1 MTVRIVMLIWTIGSI
16 VFALAAVSYYLFAK
30 HRDNAFARL
39 LVSLWSALIWPLAC
53 FSPDGRRLLRQMLRG
68 S

>member
-1 MTVRIVMLIWTIGSI
+1 MAARIVLFVWCLGAII
-16 VFALAAVSYYLFAK
+16 FALAAVSYYLFSNN
-30 HRDNAFARL
+30 RENAFARL

-53 FSPDGRRLLRQMLRG
+53 FSTDGRRLLRQMLRG

>member
-1 MTVRIVMLIWTIGSI
+1 MFIWTIGAI
-16 VFALAAVSYYLFAK
+16 IFALAALSYFLFATN
-30 HRDNAFARL
+30 RENAFARL

-68 S
+68 N

>member
-1 MTVRIVMLIWTIGSI
+1 MAVRLLMFIWTVGAV
-16 VFALAAVSYYLFAK
+16 VFALAALSYFLFAK
-30 HRDNAFARL
+30 NRENAFARL

-68 S
+68 N

>member
-1 MTVRIVMLIWTIGSI
+1 MAVRIVIFIWTIGTI
-16 VFALAAVSYYLFAK
+16 VFSLAAISYFLFAK
-30 HRDNAFARL
+30 NRENAFARL
-39 LVSLWSALIWPLAC
+39 LVSLWSAFIWPLAC